1 MMTHD
6 SKKATSEKIF
16 MHNSYRK
23 IWMCLFLNLSTW
35 YHIYQ
40 FIYFKVY
47 SLLGH
52 KDEVH
57 FLNKMINKTSKQPC
71 KIFKAQSKW
80 TQILTMT
87 LYNKMS
93 YSDLDRRLN
102 IQYTSFYKWLTE
114 VSTLQGKVGS
124 EIFPVSWYYNDTCI
138 YHYQSLDKTLM
149 YFDSKFM

>member
-1 MMTHD
+1 MTHD

-16 MHNSYRK
+16 IMHNSYRK

-57 FLNKMINKTSKQPC
+57 LNDKQDFKT
-71 KIFKAQSKW
+71 
-80 TQILTMT
+80 T
-87 LYNKMS
+87 L
-93 YSDLDRRLN
+93 
-102 IQYTSFYKWLTE
+102 
-114 VSTLQGKVGS
+114 
-124 EIFPVSWYYNDTCI
+124 
-138 YHYQSLDKTLM
+138 
-149 YFDSKFM
+149 

>member
-16 MHNSYRK
+16 IMHNSYRK
-23 IWMCLFLNLSTW
+23 IWMCLFVNLSTW

-124 EIFPVSWYYNDTCI
+124 EIFPSNLLY
-138 YHYQSLDKTLM
+138 
-149 YFDSKFM
+149 